1 MDAQRLPLPQ
11 AYADPAFHAC
21 LAEAIN
27 TPELA
32 ENFDRLYHA
41 TLTTKPNDKD
51 MGAFVRFVHDGI
63 YLRLPDEAI
72 HSLRKGVMRLLQESG
87 EAAQGG

>member
-1 MDAQRLPLPQ
+1 MTADRLPLPQ
-11 AYADPAFHAC
+11 AYGDPAFHAC

-27 TPELA
+27 TPEMVA
-32 ENFDRLYHA
+32 NFDRLYKA
-41 TLTTKPNDKD
+41 TLTTKPNDAD

-63 YLRLPDEAI
+63 YLRLPDDAI

-87 EAAQGG
+87 EAA

>member
-1 MDAQRLPLPQ
+1 MDAKRLPLPQ
-11 AYADPAFHAC
+11 AYGDPAFHAC

-27 TPELA
+27 TPELVA
-32 ENFDRLYHA
+32 NFDRLNHA

-63 YLRLPDEAI
+63 YLRVCDEAI
-72 HSLRKGVMRLLQESG
+72 HSLRDRVMRLSQESG
-87 EAAQGG
+87 EAAERG